1 MSQNLRW
8 HKILNE
14 DSRTDYNTLNKKPA
28 ELKLSG
34 ATVWRG
40 VTRDDSIGVGP
51 NKSPLFVAKPES
63 DRFVMVLS

>member
-1 MSQNLRW
+1 MTIHLIQ
-8 HKILNE
+8 
-14 DSRTDYNTLNKKPA
+14 PA

-63 DRFVMVLS
+63 DRFVMVFSQKAIIQHRRHQKLPLQ